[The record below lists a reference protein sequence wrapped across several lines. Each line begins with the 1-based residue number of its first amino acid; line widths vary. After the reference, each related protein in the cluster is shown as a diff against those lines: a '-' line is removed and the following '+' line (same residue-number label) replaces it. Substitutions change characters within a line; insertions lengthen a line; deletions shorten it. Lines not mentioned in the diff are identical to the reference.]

1 MANHKSALKRIRS
14 SARRRMRNRV
24 YTSLTR
30 TEVKKAR
37 LALEGNNVNV
47 NSAIEQVRAAVAQ
60 LDKAASK
67 GIIHKN
73 NAARKKSRLMSKLA
87 KLQTAKAS

>member
-14 SARRRMRNRV
+14 SARRRARNRV
-24 YTSLTR
+24 YKSLTR

-37 LALEGNNVNV
+37 QALDSG
-47 NSAIEQVRAAVAQ
+47 SDLKAAADQVRAAASQ

-67 GIIHKN
+67 GIMHKN
-73 NAARKKSRLMSKLA
+73 AAARRKSRLMKRLA
-87 KLQTAKAS
+87 KLQKAS